1 MYNNNILLQMKRDGN
16 FMLAK
21 TYSRN
26 DGSHGRFF
34 IDAEKLEQW
43 IDNDSIPEFWDKD
56 CGNILRITYDRKK
69 YSFILEFWWLSSGT
83 SGKLTGTLQRME
95 VDAYTFNQAFVR
107 NEWQKMLCKD
117 DDREPAQLIW
127 TESASRVI
135 HRIAENKRMKRAFCK
150 ALSKGALQWAGST
163 IRLCSDFA
171 EGSFFFREDGGICG
185 GLICHKGKTRNG
197 YDKYEYQSHT

>member
-26 DGSHGRFF
+26 DGGHGRFF

-43 IDNDSIPEFWDKD
+43 MDNDSIPEFWDKD

-69 YSFILEFWWLSSGT
+69 YAFILEFWWLSSGT

-107 NEWQKMLCKD
+107 DSWQKILVKSD
-117 DDREPAQLIW
+117 NAAQAQLIW
-127 TESASRVI
+127 TESAQRTLRGI
-135 HRIAENKRMKRAFCK
+135 QKNKQKRRALCK
-150 ALSKGALQWAGST
+150 AFAQGALNWPDSVIT
-163 IRLCSDFA
+163 LCADFP
-171 EGSFFFREDGGICG
+171 EGSFFFKEKDGICG
-185 GLICHKGKTRNG
+185 GLICHESTGKYGNPV
-197 YDKYEYQSHT
+197 YKYATHT